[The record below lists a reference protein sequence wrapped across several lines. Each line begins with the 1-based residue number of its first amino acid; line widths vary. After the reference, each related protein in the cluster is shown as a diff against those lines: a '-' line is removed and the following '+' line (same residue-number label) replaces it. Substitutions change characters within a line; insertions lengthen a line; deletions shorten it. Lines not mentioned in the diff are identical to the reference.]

1 MSTMATTAIRL
12 AAAEREMQTWQERF
26 EDSRR
31 NIDLL
36 EIDCGRLHLAN
47 PDPLG
52 EATGMVGRSLVAQSR
67 LKYGIRTVRT
77 PPHRPA
83 SDPPMRSAD
92 QCSML
97 QYAATAAIASRP
109 LGQQQ

>member
-1 MSTMATTAIRL
+1 MATTAIRL

-67 LKYGIRTVRT
+67 LKVDVRT
-77 PPHRPA
+77 IGTYV
-83 SDPPMRSAD
+83 SSIRSAD
-92 QCSML
+92 QCSL
-97 QYAATAAIASRP
+97 ISEHAATAAIAFRP
-109 LGQQQ
+109 LGRQQ